1 MGVGPR
7 GVVTVRGR
15 QLDSGSGR
23 AGRLQGLGC
32 LLLAALLW
40 GCSAVPM
47 NDVKTASD
55 QTEADRRARVRLE
68 LASAYFARGQST
80 TALDEV
86 KLALVARPDL
96 PEAFNLRGLIY
107 GALGEPRLAEESFKR
122 ALQLSPRDGEA
133 LHNFAW
139 FLCQERRHPEAD
151 AMFGQALALPQYRE
165 VTRTLLAR
173 GVCQGRAGQW
183 AQAQATLGRAYELDP
198 ANLFSGFHLS
208 EALYRQGEFERAQFY
223 LRRVLQTPEFAG
235 PGALWLA
242 VRLERRMGDAAATR
256 AAAQQLKD
264 RFPQSPEALLLDKG
278 RFDD

>member
-1 MGVGPR
+1 MGDRPILLGLKR
-7 GVVTVRGR
+7 ACLTLR
-15 QLDSGSGR
+15 LSG
-23 AGRLQGLGC
+23 
-32 LLLAALLW
+32 LLLAAVLS
-40 GCSAVPM
+40 GCAATALD
-47 NDVKTASD
+47 DVKTASD

-68 LASAYFARGQST
+68 LASAYFSRGQAA

-86 KLALVARPDL
+86 KLALTARPDL

-107 GALGEPRLAEESFKR
+107 GALGEPRLAEDSFRR
-122 ALQLSPRDGEA
+122 ALQLSPRDGDTM
-133 LHNFAW
+133 HNFAW

-151 AMFGQALALPQYRE
+151 AMFAQALALPQYRD
-165 VTRTLLAR
+165 TPRTLLAR

-183 AQAQATLGRAYELDP
+183 AQAQVTLSRAYELDP
-198 ANLFSGFHLS
+198 ANPFSGFHLS
-208 EALYRQGEFERAQFY
+208 EALYRQGQFERARFY

-242 VRLERRMGDAAATR
+242 VKLERRMGDAPATR

-264 RFPQSPEALLLDKG
+264 RFPQSPEALLLDKE